1 MIEQSQATV
10 TRVTGGV
17 SANRSWFLGLGITSM
32 VLGLAAIVFPFVA
45 ALTVEL
51 LIGWILVLSGI
62 FGLIHAWRATR
73 WRGFHF
79 SLISSLIALGIG
91 ILLVLF
97 PRSGILSL
105 ALLVSFFFIV
115 TGIMRIMTAWRLRPL
130 DRWLWLLLSGVVALV
145 LALLILM
152 LWPEAAGWVI
162 GILLGIDLLFSGL
175 TLILLWAAARRLTP

>member
-1 MIEQSQATV
+1 MIDKTDSVSITTV
-10 TRVTGGV
+10 STEFSG
-17 SANRSWFLGLGITSM
+17 NRNWFLGLGIISAL
-32 VLGLAAIVFPFVA
+32 LGIAAIVFPLVA
-45 ALTVEL
+45 ALAIEL

-62 FGLIHAWRATR
+62 FGLIHGWRAGR

-79 SLISSLIALGIG
+79 SLVSSLFALGIG
-91 ILLVLF
+91 LLLLLF

-130 DRWLWLLLSGVVALV
+130 KGWPWLLVSGIIPLV
-145 LALLILM
+145 LALFILM

-162 GILLGIDLLFSGL
+162 GILLGIDLLFSGI
-175 TLILLWAAARRLTP
+175 TLMLLATAARG